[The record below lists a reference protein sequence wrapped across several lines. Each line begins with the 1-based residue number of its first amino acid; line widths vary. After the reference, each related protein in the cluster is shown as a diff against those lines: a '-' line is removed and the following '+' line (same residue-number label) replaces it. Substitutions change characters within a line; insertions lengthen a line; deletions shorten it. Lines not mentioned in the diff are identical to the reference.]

1 MLRLVVSHVAGID
14 IVREVG
20 CALIVVVVAL
30 VEELAELSRSVSQ
43 LLLIRSRVF
52 HMIVEVNVSIT
63 HINGLVE
70 YYILFVV
77 ISTIAII
84 LHSVRVAVHLIK
96 VIARTECQQR
106 CSCNQTSI

>member
-1 MLRLVVSHVAGID
+1 MLRLVVSHVSGID

-30 VEELAELSRSVSQ
+30 VEELAELSRSICK
-43 LLLIRSRVF
+43 LLLVRSRVLF
-52 HMIVEVNVSIT
+52 AHTIVEVDICIFRVGRLLGRNLST
-63 HINGLVE
+63 LVR
-70 YYILFVV
+70 
-77 ISTIAII
+77 I
-84 LHSVRVAVHLIK
+84 LHSVRVAIHFIK

>member
-1 MLRLVVSHVAGID
+1 MLRLVVSHVSGID

-30 VEELAELSRSVSQ
+30 VEELAELSRSICQ
-43 LLLIRSRVF
+43 LLLVRSRVLF
-52 HMIVEVNVSIT
+52 AHTIVEVDICIFRVGRLLGRNLSA
-63 HINGLVE
+63 LVR
-70 YYILFVV
+70 
-77 ISTIAII
+77 I
-84 LHSVRVAVHLIK
+84 LHSVRVAVHFIK